1 MKNPPLGARE
11 IQCLQTRYRALA
23 AQLGS
28 FESLSQGSVMPQ
40 PPRAWIWTRKVRAKT
55 VTLGLSAEKA
65 QQMKSAIANYRALEA
80 IIHEMQEITQN
91 LILRAPE
98 IPEKAQQ
105 KKCPK
110 PALP

>member
-1 MKNPPLGARE
+1 
-11 IQCLQTRYRALA
+11 
-23 AQLGS
+23 
-28 FESLSQGSVMPQ
+28 
-40 PPRAWIWTRKVRAKT
+40 
-55 VTLGLSAEKA
+55 
-65 QQMKSAIANYRALEA
+65 MKSAIANYRALEA